1 MATGWPDE
9 LRRSSPF
16 LGSSFGPAERRRARE
31 NAQRVIALKHSSCSP
46 YVTEEVC
53 RCSRSRSYG
62 MASEFV
68 RGKITGTIAPGEKSV
83 DAYQKRSDEPPGN
96 TQRRNAGAACSNRPA
111 RSDRNLQV
119 SASLEC
125 KR

>member
-68 RGKITGTIAPGEKSV
+68 RKNYWNHCPRREERRCLPKKVGRAAGQHSEEECR
-83 DAYQKRSDEPPGN
+83 RSLFES
-96 TQRRNAGAACSNRPA
+96 AGA
-111 RSDRNLQV
+111 L
-119 SASLEC
+119 
-125 KR
+125 